1 MPSACKALAGPRRT
15 TRWMRGRLNEAIL
28 IPGGRA
34 PSLDPEI
41 LLPKK
46 EEETETRGKL
56 AAPHAD
62 DRSLAP
68 SGTRGSTG
76 RHREER
82 EDEQED
88 GEYGGSPHILSA
100 TI

>member
-34 PSLDPEI
+34 PSPDPEI
-41 LLPKK
+41 VTK
-46 EEETETRGKL
+46 EGRGDGNAGEARGPSRGRQK
-56 AAPHAD
+56 P
-62 DRSLAP
+62 RSF
-68 SGTRGSTG
+68 RDTG
-76 RHREER
+76 KHREER